1 MSAVHTSLVER
12 SHAWTGDDIPWL
24 LDTEDDALS
33 ETPGSDRV
41 RRRLFHCLSSGGLP
55 ACGFSNA
62 WAIVSRRQSRFLT
75 FAGVFAALWIIFWIV

>member
-24 LDTEDDALS
+24 LDTEDEELPD
-33 ETPGSDRV
+33 TPGSDRV

-62 WAIVSRRQSRFLT
+62 CAIVSRRQSRFLT
-75 FAGVFAALWIIFWIV
+75 FVGVFAALWIIFWIV